1 MKRKWIW
8 LIALMMILTSCSVL
22 KTFVNVSRLKFKIDN
37 VNNFK
42 VMGISISDKDQLSD
56 FNVGEILQLTT
67 SVASG
72 DLPVSFTLNVKASNP
87 NDGSGGYGATDITLK
102 SFPWK
107 LIINDKETISG
118 NIDSSILV
126 PGVGTDT
133 NIPLTIQLDLL
144 KFFKDKGYQEI
155 VNLALKLG
163 GAKGSPSNLKLIAKP
178 VLGSPV
184 GDLTY
189 PDEITIISTEFN

>member
-1 MKRKWIW
+1 
-8 LIALMMILTSCSVL
+8 
-22 KTFVNVSRLKFKIDN
+22 
-37 VNNFK
+37 
-42 VMGISISDKDQLSD
+42 MGISISDKDQLSD

-118 NIDSSILV
+118 NIDGSI
-126 PGVGTDT
+126 G
-133 NIPLTIQLDLL
+133 
-144 KFFKDKGYQEI
+144 
-155 VNLALKLG
+155 
-163 GAKGSPSNLKLIAKP
+163 
-178 VLGSPV
+178 
-184 GDLTY
+184 
-189 PDEITIISTEFN
+189 

>member
-8 LIALMMILTSCSVL
+8 LIALMMILNSCSVL

-133 NIPLTIQLDLL
+133 NIPLSIQLDLL